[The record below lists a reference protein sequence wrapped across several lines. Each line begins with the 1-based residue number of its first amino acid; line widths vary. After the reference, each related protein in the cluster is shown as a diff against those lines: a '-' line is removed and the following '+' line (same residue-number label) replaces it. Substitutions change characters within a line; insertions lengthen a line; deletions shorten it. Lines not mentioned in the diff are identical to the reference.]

1 MNDHRQSHGIPR
13 FARDD
18 KRYDQPATGNR
29 QPATGNTMLD
39 DINRISSEFE
49 AELAQASTGAGLD
62 RVRVRYFGRKGGLVP
77 ALFAR
82 LREVPKDQKKEVG
95 DALNRLRDRL
105 ETELKARSETIE
117 AQEAARREAAAAIDV
132 TLPGREP
139 RLGHVHPI
147 TLVRRQMEEIFLEM
161 GYSIDP
167 GPEIETDWYNFEALN
182 FTPDHPARDT
192 QDTFFIGEKL
202 LLRTHTSNVQIRTM
216 ESIKPPVKVLSCGRV
231 YRRDEI
237 TMRRSPMF
245 HQAEGL
251 LVDRGI
257 HIGHLRG
264 TLEHFLRR
272 LFTPD
277 TEIRLRPSFF
287 PFTEPSAE
295 VDISCVFCR
304 GKGCGTCSQTG
315 WMEILGCGMV
325 HPQVLRN
332 VGIDPEEWSGFAFG
346 MGIDRVAML
355 KYDIP
360 NIRTLFENDLRVL
373 RQF

>member
-1 MNDHRQSHGIPR
+1 
-13 FARDD
+13 
-18 KRYDQPATGNR
+18 
-29 QPATGNTMLD
+29 MLD
-39 DINRISSEFE
+39 EITRTGAQFDE
-49 AELAQASTGAGLD
+49 ELASAKSVDEL
-62 RVRVRYFGRKGGLVP
+62 RVRYFGRKQGLIP

-82 LREVPKDQKKEVG
+82 LREVPKEQKKEVG
-95 DALNRLRDRL
+95 DALNKLRDRL
-105 ETELKARSETIE
+105 ESALDEKT
-117 AQEAARREAAAAIDV
+117 AALASKPADDAIDV
-132 TLPGREP
+132 TLPPKMP
-139 RLGHVHPI
+139 RVGHLHPI
-147 TLVRRQMEEIFLEM
+147 TIVRREMEQIFSDM

-192 QDTFFIGEKL
+192 QDTFFVNVDQL
-202 LLRTHTSNVQIRTM
+202 LLRTHTSNVQIRSM
-216 ESIKPPVKVLSCGRV
+216 ERIKPPVKVLSCGRV

-257 HIGHLRG
+257 HIGHLRA
-264 TLEHFLRR
+264 TLEHFIHRIFGEDLEMRM
-272 LFTPD
+272 
-277 TEIRLRPSFF
+277 RPSFF

-295 VDISCVFCR
+295 VDMSCVFCR

-332 VGIDPEEWSGFAFG
+332 CGIDPEEFSGFAFG
-346 MGIDRVAML
+346 LGLDRVAMI
-355 KYDIP
+355 KFDIP

-373 RQF
+373 SQF

>member
-1 MNDHRQSHGIPR
+1 MIE
-13 FARDD
+13 
-18 KRYDQPATGNR
+18 
-29 QPATGNTMLD
+29 
-39 DINRISSEFE
+39 DIQRISSEFDTE
-49 AELAQASTGAGLD
+49 IAQAADSSALD
-62 RVRVRYFGRKGGLVP
+62 EIRVRYFGRKGGLIP

-82 LREVPKDQKKEVG
+82 LKEVPKDRKKEAG

-105 ETELKARSETIE
+105 EAELREKSERVAAE
-117 AQEAARREAAAAIDV
+117 EAARKEAAQSIDV

-139 RLGHVHPI
+139 RLGHLHPV
-147 TLVRRQMEEIFLEM
+147 TLVRRQMEEIFREM

-192 QDTFFIGEKL
+192 QDTFFLSDKL

-216 ESIKPPVKVLSCGRV
+216 ETVEPPVKVLSCGRV
-231 YRRDEI
+231 FRRDEI

-251 LVDRGI
+251 LVDHGI
-257 HIGHLRG
+257 HLGHMRG
-264 TLEHFLRR
+264 TLEHFLQR
-272 LFTPD
+272 LFTAD
-277 TEIRLRPSFF
+277 TKIRMRPSFF

-295 VDISCVFCR
+295 IDISCVFCG

-355 KYDIP
+355 KYDVP

-373 RQF
+373 GQF